1 LEVDSNLESVSESI
15 EYQNFMKEFNLGDS
29 DIEQL
34 EMQAMERKTMD
45 MLKKF
50 IRK

>member
-1 LEVDSNLESVSESI
+1 MDSNSESLSESI
-15 EYQNFMKEFNLGDS
+15 EYQNFMKEFNLEDS

-45 MLKKF
+45 MMKKF
-50 IRK
+50 IKK